1 MVQDFLD
8 NKICIQLD
16 KSCLD
21 MLPDLRIKLNDLK
34 WNSNDPIDSDMTVRI
49 VEQNKTIYLNTSGI
63 SIWYSTEPHVLVVT
77 LKEFLQMKDV
87 EVNEDEL
94 MTVFD

>member
-8 NKICIQLD
+8 NKICIKID
-16 KSCLD
+16 KECLD
-21 MLPDLRIKLNDLK
+21 MLSELRIKLNDLR
-34 WNSNDPIDSDMTVRI
+34 WDSNDPIDSNITTRI
-49 VEQNKTIYLNTSGI
+49 VEQNKTVYLNTSGT
-63 SIWYSTEPHVLVVT
+63 SIWYSTERHIPAVT
-77 LKEFLQMKDV
+77 LIEFLQVKDV

>member
-8 NKICIQLD
+8 NKICIKLD

-21 MLPDLRIKLNDLK
+21 MLSELRIKLNGLR
-34 WNSNDPIDSDMTVRI
+34 WNSNDPIDSDVTVRVI
-49 VEQNKTIYLNTSGI
+49 ETHKTVYLNTSGK
-63 SIWYSTEPHVLVVT
+63 SILYSTRYHIPFVT
-77 LKEFLQMKDV
+77 LDEFLQAKDV

-94 MTVFD
+94 IAVFD